1 MESNNLVFS
10 ILITILIFSGILYS
24 IIIHEISHVFVAQ
37 KLGDDTAKL
46 SGRLSFNPI
55 VHIDLFGTII
65 LPLLLFLFN
74 LPIFGWAKPVPV
86 NPNKMENPKLD
97 FFIASLAGPLTNL
110 LVAILL
116 GLILRFFQI
125 PTFIHSFLVVM
136 VQINL
141 ILMVFNILPI
151 PPLDGS
157 KVLGLFMSHEKF
169 FVLQQYG
176 MYILFGV
183 ILLSSAI
190 PIIPFIIN
198 RVVSFFFGLIT
209 GIQVT
214 DAL

>member
-1 MESNNLVFS
+1 MESSNLLYP
-10 ILITILIFSGILYS
+10 ILTTVLIFAGILYS
-24 IIIHEISHVFVAQ
+24 IIIHEIAHGFMAQ
-37 KLGDDTAKL
+37 KLGDDTARL
-46 SGRLSFNPI
+46 AGRLSLNPI

-65 LPLLLFLFN
+65 LPILLFLFN

-97 FFIASLAGPLTNL
+97 FFIASLAGPLVNL
-110 LVAILL
+110 LIAILF
-116 GLILRFFQI
+116 GLSIRFFDL
-125 PTFIHSFLVVM
+125 PDFIHNFIVIM

-169 FVLQQYG
+169 FILQQYG

-183 ILLSSAI
+183 IVLSSAI

-198 RVVSFFFGLIT
+198 RVVGFFFALIT
-209 GIQVT
+209 GIT
-214 DAL
+214 LA